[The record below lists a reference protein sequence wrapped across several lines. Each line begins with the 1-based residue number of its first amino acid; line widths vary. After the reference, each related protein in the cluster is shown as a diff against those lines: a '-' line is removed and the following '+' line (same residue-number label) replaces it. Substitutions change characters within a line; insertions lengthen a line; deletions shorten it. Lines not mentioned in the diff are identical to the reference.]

1 VCMCRPTGYEIGST
15 QKYICCFIRVTHAIK
30 LCVLETEE
38 FFELIFAVFVTTKLL
53 EPCRT
58 KIGFVLAVNVCF
70 ENVNKLWLLLGST

>member
-1 VCMCRPTGYEIGST
+1 MCRRTGYEIGSN

-70 ENVNKLWLLLGST
+70 ENVNNLWLLLGST

>member
-1 VCMCRPTGYEIGST
+1 MCRPTGYETGST